1 MEQILRDSRNRI
13 VGSVQVMPNGNMV
26 IRNARNWICG
36 EYIRSSDQVLNERKQ
51 FVGHGAALLATTL
64 HD

>member
-1 MEQILRDSRNRI
+1 MEQILRNSRGVI
-13 VGSVQVMPNGNMV
+13 VGKVTVDGNGNMI

-36 EYIRSSDQVLNERKQ
+36 EYIRCTDQVLNERKQ
-51 FVGHGAALLATTL
+51 FVGRGAALLATTL